1 MSWRRLN
8 NSESLTES
16 NFEYLFLYIQPL
28 IFLKCLGLSD
38 RYITR
43 LQWEWYGAPKWEIY
57 L

>member
-8 NSESLTES
+8 NSEFLTLS

-28 IFLKCLGLSD
+28 IYLKCLGLSD
-38 RYITR
+38 RYVTR